1 MSIEERI
8 IVLEQGLADT
18 QRDFLVHLGE
28 INRSMATLNK
38 VVTSQELNNR
48 EINHNVTMLPG
59 VASGQERDIKAMKN
73 DLGIIRERVEHIDQR
88 IDRVDRRL
96 EGIEQRFTS
105 LEEKFEQVLQ
115 QLATLTAKSE

>member
-1 MSIEERI
+1 MSAEERI
-8 IVLEQGLADT
+8 IALEQGLAVT
-18 QRDFLVHLGE
+18 QRDFLAHLGE

-48 EINHNVTMLPG
+48 EINHNVTMLLG

-73 DLGIIRERVEHIDQR
+73 DLGIIREGVEHIDQ
-88 IDRVDRRL
+88 RL

-105 LEEKFEQVLQ
+105 LEKKFEQMLQ
-115 QLATLTAKSE
+115 QLAAFMTKSE